1 MNIIIKEMK
10 PIIHYFYLCEVLSL
24 AMIVIEIKYQY
35 KLDLP
40 SVLQISVKPGD
51 MIWKKSRNTHIA

>member
-1 MNIIIKEMK
+1 MSIIIKEMK

-24 AMIVIEIKYQY
+24 VMIVIEIKYQY

-40 SVLQISVKPGD
+40 SVLLISVKPGD
-51 MIWKKSRNTHIA
+51 MI